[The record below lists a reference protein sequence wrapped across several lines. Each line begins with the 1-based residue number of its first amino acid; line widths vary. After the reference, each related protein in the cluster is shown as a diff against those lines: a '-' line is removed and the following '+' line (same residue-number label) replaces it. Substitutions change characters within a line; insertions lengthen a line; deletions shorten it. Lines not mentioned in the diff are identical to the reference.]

1 MLLTTVRTTLVNAAA
16 VTAIVGTRV
25 ELLTRPQ
32 AVDVPAVCLQVVST
46 TPVYGLE
53 AWHNLDE
60 NQVQID
66 CYAST
71 YTVARDLAAACRAA
85 MEAADHELT
94 TEFDNFD
101 EGAALSGLA
110 RVTQQYAVWS

>member
-1 MLLTTVRTTLVNAAA
+1 MLLTTIRTTLVNAAPVA
-16 VTAIVGTRV
+16 AIVGDRV
-25 ELLTRPQ
+25 ELLTQPQ
-32 AVDVPAVCLQVVST
+32 AIDVPAVCLMGVST

-53 AWHNLDE
+53 TWHGLDANE
-60 NQVQID
+60 VQVD
-66 CYAST
+66 CYAET
-71 YTVARDLAAACRAA
+71 YTSARALAAACRAA